1 MVTGAGRGIGRAIA
15 LGLAEAGARVVLLA
29 RSEGELDQVAGQVRV
44 HGGRALVIPVDIGDP
59 GQLAAAVKRTR
70 AEVGEVDVLVNN
82 AAGVGPLGAGAGI
95 DPAPWAAAISGNVV
109 APPARS
115 GTPPTP
121 PDHQHDTFDTWRSR

>member
-1 MVTGAGRGIGRAIA
+1 MSISAGGLDGKTALVTGAGRGIGRAIA

-70 AEVGEVDVLVNN
+70 AEGGEGDLLGNN
-82 AAGVGPLGAGAGI
+82 PAALGPPGTTPG
-95 DPAPWAAAISGNVV
+95 PPPPPV
-109 APPARS
+109 APPA
-115 GTPPTP
+115 
-121 PDHQHDTFDTWRSR
+121 

>member
-1 MVTGAGRGIGRAIA
+1 MWISAGGLDGKTALVTGAGRGIGRAIA

-70 AEVGEVDVLVNN
+70 AEVGEGDVLVNN
-82 AAGVGPLGAGAGI
+82 PAGGGPLGARPGTR
-95 DPAPWAAAISGNVV
+95 PAP
-109 APPARS
+109 APPPLPRHS
-115 GTPPTP
+115 
-121 PDHQHDTFDTWRSR
+121 